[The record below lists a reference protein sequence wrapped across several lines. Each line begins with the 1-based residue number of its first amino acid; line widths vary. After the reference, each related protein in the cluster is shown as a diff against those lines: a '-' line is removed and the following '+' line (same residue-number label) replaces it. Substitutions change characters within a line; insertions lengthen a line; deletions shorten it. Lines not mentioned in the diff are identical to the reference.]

1 MITILEKE
9 TKEIFKMLEEAGMN
23 PQWCDTPVP
32 YFDASVQAGLPTDPG
47 DIPFEEQLM
56 MAQNLATGSLTFCV
70 NVKGDSMMD
79 ADIHDGDRVEL
90 LTGVSVKDGDIVIA
104 EIDREYTLKTF
115 FGDEWG
121 NKWLVPANK
130 AFKPILLTEEMD
142 VRILGKVV
150 RVFKDAPRMSYAELH
165 RIVKSAKSGMADT
178 GVRMPTPERI
188 EQIIR
193 EMGDVVKQGRQWY
206 AVYRAMVDK
215 GVLENGDYGFFCDK
229 VIQVLPEH
237 GHLPVASELR
247 RLAVQSFRKP
257 VALWKSND
265 APVSNYRYEA
275 YLRIANLTAEKLRK

>member
-1 MITILEKE
+1 MKNRTTLEAQE
-9 TKEIFKMLEEAGMN
+9 AFKLLEEAGMN

-56 MAQNLATGSLTFCV
+56 MAQNLAMGSLTFCV
-70 NVKGDSMMD
+70 NVKGESMKD

-104 EIDREYTLKTF
+104 EIDREYTLKSF
-115 FGDEWG
+115 FMDERG
-121 NKWLVPANK
+121 NKWLVPANT
-130 AFKPILLTEEMD
+130 AFKPILLTEEMN

-150 RVFKDAPRMSYAELH
+150 RVFKEVPRVPYAELMK
-165 RIVKSAKSGMADT
+165 IVRSAKSRMMTESMAITD
-178 GVRMPTPERI
+178 ERI

-229 VIQVLPEH
+229 IIRVLPQHE
-237 GHLPVASELR
+237 HLPVASELR

-257 VALWKSND
+257 VALWNRND
-265 APVSNYRYEA
+265 APVTNYRYDA
-275 YLRIANLTAEKLRK
+275 YMRLATLTAEKLRK